1 MLEKFINQDSKEPAS
16 WGSKVEIEVRRR
28 IKLAAAAY
36 AYEYENESI
45 ISDAE
50 YDKES
55 LLVNPKLATGN
66 SRLDCFFRDNFNPDT
81 GQWIRKHPDLP
92 RIKKIYNDYYKR

>member
-1 MLEKFINQDSKEPAS
+1 MLENFIKDDSEEPVV
-16 WGSKVEIEVRRR
+16 WGSKVEVEVRRR
-28 IKLAAAAY
+28 IKLSVAAY
-36 AYEYENESI
+36 AY
-45 ISDAE
+45 E

-55 LLVNPKLATGN
+55 LLVNPKRITGN
-66 SRLDCFFRDNFNPDT
+66 SRLDRFFRNNFNPDT